1 MSPVLQID
9 MPSPEQAPPV
19 LILNVDDYE
28 PGRYVRTRLLL
39 EAGYEVVEAGTGQ
52 EALRLAAQRTP
63 ALVLLDIHL
72 PDISGLEVC
81 RRIKANETLTDV
93 VVLHLSASATS
104 GPQQVLGL
112 DSGADSY
119 LVEPVDADVLLA
131 TVRSLLRVRKA
142 ESDLRR
148 ANSSLLVSNQEL
160 ARVNSALRASNEDL
174 HRFSYLASHDLQEPL
189 RTIICFSELL
199 TKRYGEQLDSEADV
213 FLVSLREAA
222 RRMSMLIRDLLT
234 YAESGQ
240 ETRTQSEACDLNEVL
255 QWAAENLKQS
265 IDEADVSIVHGLLPT
280 VLVNPIP
287 CTQLFQNLISNA
299 IKYREPSRPLE
310 IHIEAGHL
318 ADGSCMISFTDNGIG
333 ISADYHE
340 QIFVPFKRLHGHEVP
355 GTGIGLALCR
365 RIIERHGGR
374 IWVESQ
380 GLGHGSKFCLTLPCQ
395 ASS

>member
-1 MSPVLQID
+1 MS
-9 MPSPEQAPPV
+9 SAPQNQPV

-28 PGRYVRTRLLL
+28 AGRYVRTRLLL
-39 EAGYEVVEAGTGQ
+39 EAGYEVVEAGTGHD
-52 EALRLAAQRTP
+52 ALRLAAERTP
-63 ALVLLDIHL
+63 ALILLDIHL
-72 PDISGLEVC
+72 PDMSGLEVC
-81 RRIKANETLTDV
+81 RRVKANQNLTDV

-104 GPQQVLGL
+104 GPQQVQGL

-142 ESDLRR
+142 ESDLRS
-148 ANSSLLVSNQEL
+148 ANSSLLASNQEL

-174 HRFSYLASHDLQEPL
+174 QRFSYLASHDLQEPL

-199 TKRYGEQLDSEADV
+199 TKRYGKQLDAEADD
-213 FLVSLREAA
+213 FLASLRDAA
-222 RRMSMLIRDLLT
+222 RRMSMLIRDLLM

-240 ETRTQSEACDLNEVL
+240 DIRTPSETCDLNDVL
-255 QWAAENLKQS
+255 HWARENLKQS
-265 IDEADVSIVHGLLPT
+265 IDEAGVSFVHGRLPT
-280 VLVNPIP
+280 VQVNPIP

-310 IHIEAGHL
+310 IRIEAAPLG
-318 ADGSCMISFTDNGIG
+318 DGQCLISFTDNGIG
-333 ISADYHE
+333 IAPDYHE
-340 QIFVPFKRLHGHEVP
+340 HIFVPFKRLHGHEVP

-380 GLGHGSKFCLTLPCQ
+380 GLGHGAKFCLTLPCQ
-395 ASS
+395 AL

>member
-1 MSPVLQID
+1 MQIE

-39 EAGYEVVEAGTGQ
+39 EAGYDVVEAGTGG
-52 EALRLAAQRTP
+52 EALRLAALRSP

-81 RRIKANETLTDV
+81 RQIKSNANLTDV

-174 HRFSYLASHDLQEPL
+174 QRFSYLASHDLQEPL

-199 TKRYGEQLDSEADV
+199 TKRYGEQLDSEADA
-213 FLVSLREAA
+213 FLGSLREAA

-240 ETRTQSEACDLNEVL
+240 DIDTRSPSENCDLNDVL
-255 QWAAENLKQS
+255 NWAKENLKLS
-265 IDEADVSIVHGLLPT
+265 IDEAGVSFVHGQLPT

-310 IHIEAGHL
+310 IRIEAMPQG
-318 ADGSCMISFTDNGIG
+318 DGNCLISFADNGIG
-333 ISADYHE
+333 IAPDYHE

-365 RIIERHGGR
+365 RIIERNGGR

-380 GLGHGSKFCLTLPCQ
+380 GLGRGSKFCLTLPVQ
-395 ASS
+395 TLT